1 MRSKALEVNMAC
13 TRVDV
18 SVSERYDPLREITAG
33 YSGLLETLDAFL
45 REVCHP
51 YRNWAFVVQEARRIA
66 VDTFHLL
73 RVHPKGGPGLGLYVD
88 IWLEAAMETVRKE
101 VKKDAVD
108 NLLFYLRKVVKE
120 SGEALPALFPAVHEA
135 LDRLSCLEEDLFRF
149 VVRSYYETAGLAADL
164 LQRRSEETGFLPVN
178 RVLVRALRSS
188 YGTWLGQEDPRI
200 WFLSRAG
207 MAEGDGE
214 ELEEVFRPVSHGT
227 IQNALEALK
236 RLEEEDPDSRGLC
249 EALVGLPQF
258 RSMVH
263 AYEGLPDRLERM
275 GRASGEGEKWRLLIL
290 FRIMDLEGLS
300 SLWETTLR
308 EIHRTMSGLLERET
322 PEGALEL
329 LQTAFSVLRR
339 SIRTYPSTALNSL
352 LQIGKA
358 VTATGRKRLIRRFV
372 EDTSTL
378 DFQGPDLGV
387 TGDTYLSRE
396 NTAHLHN
403 IRVFMELIALDP
415 RAFRKLLSCLTI
427 HLALEGVFIRDVDL
441 FPRDISGFLQSDI
454 HPVYHQVKQ
463 MARLLPAYFNEIGA
477 EGRLRDATTQLDE
490 LLGREDTLVHFL
502 RKQSH
507 VESSNRIVGLVEGVL
522 SYWWTGRSEPL
533 RPYVPSNMA
542 TELEDGD
549 GFPEGIH
556 RILVRLEE
564 MGRISGIEDLLALD
578 NGEVRKAADGLHGVA
593 DTDIR
598 RLELAAEVYQ
608 LLHQKYRLGTVSL
621 KRYLGQ
627 VPRGTFP
634 DPDALEKA
642 LSEPDFRR
650 KISGLLDY
658 MERLRDIILSPETT
672 EVREDIYHK
681 RHIAADIPSV
691 YGTYHEA
698 KFDALGLT
706 LRLEILVNGL
716 LEDLATA
723 SDMGLV
729 TWSTMARVLDDLK
742 LIRRALALDGI
753 RSRELE
759 DHLLL
764 LSRALDVRGFA
775 FGQFVDLFR
784 GMEEAV
790 RGIVEDAFSNTYAH
804 SVSAIVE
811 RLSPDDLQ
819 PRYRPSQGTS
829 GQGRSP
835 AYRAL
840 EIFLRERIAST
851 PGLQPLDILV
861 RRTTETLSREEQK
874 LPEEGLRA
882 LLNFDP
888 EKAVTP
894 IHPVNDHVADPI
906 YLGGKAMNLVR
917 LREYGFPVPP
927 GFVVTTEVFR
937 CRDVIHAYGPAE
949 EVLLHRIDEEM
960 ARLQEITGRGY
971 GNPRHPLL
979 LSVRS
984 GAAISQPG
992 MMETVL
998 NVGINEEIVR
1008 GMAAKNGNAWFAWDC
1023 YRRFLQSYG
1032 MAFGMDRNGFD
1043 DLMHA
1048 HKERARVTRKAL
1060 FRPDQME
1067 ALTAAYRDLLGA
1079 HGVEPEEDPLEQ
1091 LHAVIWKVL
1100 ASWNRARAAGYRRI
1114 LGISD
1119 QWGTAVTVQQMVY
1132 GNLSS
1137 QAGTGVLFTHS
1148 SRWPGEEPQPWGDF
1162 TTGNQGEDMVSGLV
1176 NTLPLTRRQAE
1187 LEKREDQP
1195 SLEEMFPRV
1204 FEGLMDWIEDLMVH
1218 RGWGP
1223 QDMEFTFEGPEKKDL
1238 YVLQTRNLHLL
1249 RADKVPRFAPESRAN
1264 ARLLGRGVGAGGG
1277 AMAGRA
1283 VYHLD
1288 EIQAWRKKEPTT
1300 PLILIRGDT
1309 VPEDIEEIHAS
1320 DGLLT
1325 ARGGATSHA
1334 AIVAHGLGKTCVV
1347 GMSDLICNE
1356 KDSSCF
1362 MGSYR
1367 LAAGEWV
1374 SIDGRDGSVYEGTLD
1389 ILPDV

>member
-1 MRSKALEVNMAC
+1 MKSKALEVNMAC

-33 YSGLLETLDAFL
+33 YTGLLETLDAFL

-51 YRNWAFVVQEARRIA
+51 YRNWAFVVQEARKVA

-73 RVHPKGGPGLGLYVD
+73 RVHPKGGVGLGLYVD
-88 IWLEAAMETVRKE
+88 IWLEASMETVRKE

-108 NLLFYLRKVVKE
+108 NLLFYLRKVIKE
-120 SGEALPALFPAVHEA
+120 SGEALPALFPAVNEA
-135 LDRLSCLEEDLFRF
+135 LDRLSCLEEDLFQF
-149 VVRSYYETAGLAADL
+149 VVRSYYDAAGLAADL

-178 RVLVRALRSS
+178 RLLVRALRSS
-188 YGTWLGQEDPRI
+188 YSTWLGEEDPRI
-200 WFLSRAG
+200 WFFSRAG
-207 MAEGDGE
+207 IEEGDREG
-214 ELEEVFRPVSHGT
+214 LEEVFRPVSHTT
-227 IQNALEALK
+227 IQEALRAVK
-236 RLEEEDPDSRGLC
+236 RLEEGDPDSRGLC
-249 EALVGLPQF
+249 EALIGLPRF
-258 RSMVH
+258 RSVVH
-263 AYEGLPDRLERM
+263 AYEDLPGRLGRM
-275 GRASGEGEKWRLLIL
+275 GHASGEDERWKLLIL
-290 FRIMDLEGLS
+290 FRIMDVEGLS

-308 EIHRTMSGLLERET
+308 EMHRTMSGLLERET
-322 PEGALEL
+322 PEGARQA

-339 SIRTYPSTALNSL
+339 SIRSYPSTALNSL

-358 VTATGRKRLIRRFV
+358 VVATGRKRLILRFV
-372 EDTSTL
+372 ENASTL
-378 DFQGPDLGV
+378 GFQGPDLGV
-387 TGDTYLSRE
+387 IGDAYLSRE
-396 NTAHLHN
+396 NTAHLQN
-403 IRVFMELIALDP
+403 IRIFMELIALDP

-441 FPRDISGFLQSDI
+441 FPRDITSFLQSDI

-463 MARLLPAYFNEIGA
+463 MARLLPTYFNEIGA

-490 LLGREDTLVHFL
+490 LLGREDALVHFL

-522 SYWWTGRSEPL
+522 SYWWTGSSEPL
-533 RPYVPSNMA
+533 RPYVPSNMV
-542 TELEDGD
+542 THLEDGR

-564 MGRISGIEDLLALD
+564 MGRLSGIEDLLALD
-578 NGEVRKAADGLHGVA
+578 NEEVRKTADGLDGVA
-593 DTDIR
+593 DTDTH

-621 KRYLGQ
+621 RRYLDQ

-634 DPDALEKA
+634 DPNALEKA
-642 LSEPDFRR
+642 LSEPDPHR

-658 MERLRDIILSPETT
+658 MERLRDIILSPEAY

-706 LRLEILVNGL
+706 LRLEILVNSL

-729 TWSTMARVLDDLK
+729 TWSAMARAIDDLK
-742 LIRRALALDGI
+742 LIQRALALDGI
-753 RSRELE
+753 HSRELE

-764 LSRALDVRGFA
+764 LERALAVRGFA

-804 SVSAIVE
+804 HVSAIVE
-811 RLSPDDLQ
+811 RLSPEDILT
-819 PRYRPSQGTS
+819 RYRPSEGTPD
-829 GQGRSP
+829 GGRAP
-835 AYRAL
+835 AHRVL

-851 PGLQPLDILV
+851 PGLQSLDVLV
-861 RRTTETLSREEQK
+861 SRIAKTLSREARK
-874 LPEEGLRA
+874 LPEESLRA
-882 LLNFDP
+882 LLDFDP
-888 EKAVTP
+888 EKAVSP
-894 IHPVNDHVADPI
+894 IHPVRSHVADPI
-906 YLGGKAMNLVR
+906 YLGSKAMNLVR

-937 CRDVIHAYGPAE
+937 CRDVIQAYPPAN
-949 EVLLHRIDEEM
+949 EVLRNRIDEEM
-960 ARLQEITGRGY
+960 VRLEEITGRRY
-971 GNPRHPLL
+971 GSPQHPLL

-984 GAAISQPG
+984 GAAMSQPG

-1008 GMAAKNGNAWFAWDC
+1008 GMAAKSGNAWFAWDC

-1032 MAFGMDRNGFD
+1032 MAFGMDRNAFD
-1043 DLMHA
+1043 DLIHA

-1060 FRPDQME
+1060 LRADQME
-1067 ALTAAYRDLLGA
+1067 ALAVAYRELLGA
-1079 HGVEPEEDPLEQ
+1079 QGVEPEDDLREQ
-1091 LHAVIWKVL
+1091 LFAVIWKVM
-1100 ASWNRARAAGYRRI
+1100 ASWNRTRAAGYRRI

-1137 QAGTGVLFTHS
+1137 QAGAGVLFTHS

-1162 TTGNQGEDMVSGLV
+1162 TTGNQGEDMVSGIV

-1187 LEKREDQP
+1187 LEQREDQS
-1195 SLEEMFPRV
+1195 SLEEMFPQV

-1249 RADKVPRFAPESRAN
+1249 RADKIPRFAPDSRAN
-1264 ARLLGRGVGAGGG
+1264 ARLMGRGVGAGGG

-1283 VYHLD
+1283 VYNLD
-1288 EIQAWRKKEPTT
+1288 EIQAWRKKEPAT

-1334 AIVAHGLGKTCVV
+1334 AIVAYGLGKTCVV

-1356 KDSSCF
+1356 KDSFCS
-1362 MGSYR
+1362 MGSFR

-1374 SIDGRDGSVYEGTLD
+1374 SIDGRDGSVYVGMLD